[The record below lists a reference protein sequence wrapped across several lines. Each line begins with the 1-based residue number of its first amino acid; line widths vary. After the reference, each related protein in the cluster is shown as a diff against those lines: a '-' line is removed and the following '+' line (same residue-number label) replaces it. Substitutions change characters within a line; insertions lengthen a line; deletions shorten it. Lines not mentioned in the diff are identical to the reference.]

1 MRLAAFFV
9 LVMSVLL
16 SACQTMDAK
25 NCSPASKDEAARLVY
40 NAASIEDATHRFGV
54 EPSFKFAYEKGSV
67 SVKTGQTYNKNG
79 RAVNSLTGSSTSISL
94 DVRDRLR
101 KHIRFKKGVLHICK

>member
-54 EPSFKFAYEKGSV
+54 EPSFIQMRSGKRTK
-67 SVKTGQTYNKNG
+67 VKVGKIAG
-79 RAVNSLTGSSTSISL
+79 LADDLTL
-94 DVRDRLR
+94 A
-101 KHIRFKKGVLHICK
+101 